1 MLLRHYLLSLFVSSL
16 VSKFTALKY
25 FQEANKMDKDDDQDM
40 DDFEFGDNE
49 EGVGYRYV
57 NLYA

>member
-1 MLLRHYLLSLFVSSL
+1 
-16 VSKFTALKY
+16 
-25 FQEANKMDKDDDQDM
+25 MDKDDDQDI

-57 NLYA
+57 NTPVCHI